1 MIRGRRVPL
10 MAALFLGA
18 GIAGHEAGQG
28 DEKGA
33 VEATIRS
40 HEQAVQEFDFT
51 KANSLLAPDAR
62 WIEEDSAPGPAD
74 QWSEWWQK
82 AKAARLVMTN
92 RPHDFDIR
100 VHGEVAWV
108 TAFVDTTTH
117 VDSDAAR
124 ALTLHD
130 HPNERTWVTHA
141 VETEVLL
148 KTEQGWRIVLGHT
161 SLLPKQP

>member
-1 MIRGRRVPL
+1 MIRLRLVL
-10 MAALFLGA
+10 LAVALLLGA
-18 GIAGHEAGQG
+18 TVTEPVAGQG
-28 DEKGA
+28 DETKA
-33 VEATIRS
+33 VEATVRGF
-40 HEQAVQEFDFT
+40 EQAVQEFDFA
-51 KANSLLAPDAR
+51 KANTLLAPDAR
-62 WIEEDSAPGPAD
+62 WIEENSAPGPAD

-108 TAFVDTTTH
+108 TVFVDTTTH

-161 SLLPKQP
+161 SLLPKP

>member
-1 MIRGRRVPL
+1 MIRLRPVL
-10 MAALFLGA
+10 LAAALLLGPTVA
-18 GIAGHEAGQG
+18 GRVAAQN
-28 DEKGA
+28 DDKSA
-33 VEATIRS
+33 VEATIRAF
-40 HEQAVQEFDFT
+40 EQAVQEFDFT

-62 WIEEDSAPGPAD
+62 WIEEGSAPAPAD
-74 QWSEWWQK
+74 QWSEWWQR

-100 VHGEVAWV
+100 VRGEVAWV
-108 TAFVDTTTH
+108 TVLVDTTTH

-130 HPNERTWVTHA
+130 HPTERTWVTHA

-148 KTEQGWRIVLGHT
+148 KTEQGWRIALGHT
-161 SLLPKQP
+161 SLLPRP